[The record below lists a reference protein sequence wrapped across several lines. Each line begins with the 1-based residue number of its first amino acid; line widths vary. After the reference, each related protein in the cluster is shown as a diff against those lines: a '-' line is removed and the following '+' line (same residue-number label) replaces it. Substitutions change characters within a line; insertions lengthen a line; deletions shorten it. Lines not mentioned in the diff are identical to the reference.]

1 MDAQDAQDR
10 NDHVVFG
17 RNIRAARDSANISRE
32 VASER
37 AGITVEY
44 LGEVER
50 GEKWPTLKV
59 IRAIARGLEIS
70 PAKFFEFDDQ
80 DPGTAIQRLRATLEN
95 RTPEQQQLALRV
107 VKALF
112 GL

>member
-1 MDAQDAQDR
+1 MDPQDAQDR

-17 RNIRAARDSANISRE
+17 RNIRALRDSANISRE
-32 VASER
+32 VVSER

-59 IRAIARGLEIS
+59 IRAIARALRVS
-70 PAKFFEFDDQ
+70 PATFFAFDDQ
-80 DPGTAIQRLRATLEN
+80 DPGTAIEKVHSALEN
-95 RTPEQQQLALRV
+95 RTPEQQQQAVRV
-107 VKALF
+107 VRALF
-112 GL
+112 DL